1 MLSQVSGRSGRG
13 QKSGSVIIQT
23 FNKDHYAIKYAK
35 SHDYVGFYQEET
47 MIRKCLKYP
56 PFYYLCYLKI
66 SSKDDLFAQKES
78 LKIKKALERNLSSM
92 MILGPSPAFLFKINN
107 VYHYSI
113 IIKYKKEE
121 NLRDV
126 LALIIDHYK
135 INKNITIQIDFNP
148 THF

>member
-1 MLSQVSGRSGRG
+1 
-13 QKSGSVIIQT
+13 
-23 FNKDHYAIKYAK
+23 
-35 SHDYVGFYQEET
+35 